1 MQFLPAAPEL
11 LGAIATLL
19 EDKVLAAVPADL
31 QHQVRVAAHLSRLLE
46 REARLGPEAAS
57 RERELVTALLGQP
70 ADDPAAALA
79 ERLAGDDVDAEFE
92 ARAWET
98 LVEVTRA
105 DLAICKPG
113 HDRWEGV

>member
-46 REARLGPEAAS
+46 REARLGPEAAR
-57 RERELVTALLGQP
+57 RERGLITAVLGHA

-79 ERLAGDDVDAEFE
+79 ERLGSDDVDAAFE
-92 ARAWET
+92 ARAWEA
-98 LVEVTRA
+98 LVQVTRA

>member
-1 MQFLPAAPEL
+1 MQFLPEAPDL
-11 LGAIATLL
+11 LGAVATLL
-19 EDKVLAAVPADL
+19 EDKVLGAVPAEL

-46 REARLGPEAAS
+46 REARLGPEAAG
-57 RERELVTALLGQP
+57 RERELITALLGHD
-70 ADDPAAALA
+70 AEDPAAALA